1 MKILGKRVT
10 IINRSQVVGQPLALM
25 LQQEPYNATVTV
37 CHEHTADLHFHTLCS
52 DIIVTAVGK
61 YPDFDLPDRAIP
73 DDCTVIDVAMNKIN
87 DKLTGDVIEFEQV
100 SKRVKYLT
108 AVPGGVGPLT
118 IACLM
123 RNTLIACELSLGILK

>member
-1 MKILGKRVT
+1 
-10 IINRSQVVGQPLALM
+10 
-25 LQQEPYNATVTV
+25 
-37 CHEHTADLHFHTLCS
+37 
-52 DIIVTAVGK
+52 
-61 YPDFDLPDRAIP
+61 
-73 DDCTVIDVAMNKIN
+73 MNKIN